1 MQRAII
7 RFILNAAGF
16 FVAWRLNLFSFS
28 DVPTL
33 LVVTFIFGVVNA
45 LLHPLLSCLF
55 SLVNLLT
62 LGLFT
67 FVINALLLLVTAWIA
82 SQFGIGFVIVGSSDA
97 QRFVSALLGAIVIS
111 VFSFVLSIFIRERRQ
126 K

>member
-1 MQRAII
+1 MQRILI

-16 FVAWRLNLFSFS
+16 FLAWRLNLFTFS
-28 DVPTL
+28 DITTL
-33 LVVTFIFGVVNA
+33 LIVTLLFGIVNA

-67 FVINALLLLVTAWIA
+67 FIINALLLLVTDWLAA
-82 SQFGIGFVIVGSSDA
+82 QLNLGFGVVGSTDT
-97 QRFVSALLGAIVIS
+97 QRFISALLGAIVIS
-111 VFSFVLSIFIRERRQ
+111 VVSFVLSIFLREKRG

>member
-1 MQRAII
+1 MQGAFV

-16 FVAWRLNLFSFS
+16 FLAWKLNLFSFS
-28 DVPTL
+28 DIPTL
-33 LVVTFIFGVVNA
+33 LIVTLLFGIVNA

-55 SLVNLLT
+55 SLVNILT

-67 FVINALLLLVTAWIA
+67 FIINALLLLVTAWVA
-82 SQFGIGFVIVGSSDA
+82 TQFGLGFGIVGNSDS

-111 VFSFVLSIFIRERRQ
+111 VLSFVLSIFIHERKQ
-126 K
+126 

>member
-16 FVAWRLNLFSFS
+16 FLAWQLQLFSFS

-33 LVVTFIFGVVNA
+33 LIVTLLFGLVNA
-45 LLHPLLSCLF
+45 VVHPLLSCLF

-67 FVINALLLLVTAWIA
+67 FVINALLLLLTAWIA
-82 SQFGIGFVIVGSSDA
+82 SQFSLGFGIVGSSDA
-97 QRFVSALLGAIVIS
+97 QRFISALLGAIVIS